1 MKYGIWR
8 ALWILIVSC
17 AEGRHA
23 GSTSVTTNGTVSG
36 VIKDSAGIVLAG
48 VDTTWLQQTDERGFY
63 QFSQVIPGEYRVLV
77 RNVEKELGGLSE
89 GLHVDSAGET
99 EAVVELDTLLRWRVS
114 LQPIAAQWHPFGV
127 EWEVIRLLCKILRLC
142 EWRWRMIFRG

>member
-1 MKYGIWR
+1 MKYGIWL

-17 AEGRHA
+17 AEDRHA

-48 VDTTWLQQTDERGFY
+48 VDTTWLQQTDERGLY

-89 GLHVDSAGET
+89 GLHVDSAGEI
-99 EAVVELDTLLRWRVS
+99 EAVVELDTLLRWR
-114 LQPIAAQWHPFGV
+114 
-127 EWEVIRLLCKILRLC
+127 
-142 EWRWRMIFRG
+142 MIFRG